1 MGQDISKT
9 VIRIIQDYCFNN
21 SASILNGEF
30 VLTVSPLVTKAI
42 NAGNLNLYRLSQ
54 IAQKRK
60 DFFHAN
66 NLDITI
72 FCKGLFKKLNYELSF
87 YADVSFYNSI
97 IEFKRK
103 MENGNFRGYPKDKT
117 SEDTLRSTLALY
129 IQQETFCEPRSGAGN
144 NDITVPSEHIIIETK
159 LWKGQEYY
167 NLGFPELNDY
177 LEKSKYFE
185 GYYIIFDYNQNP
197 NSIIQKHGDIFDE
210 QYDGKLIHV
219 IFVMMNATRPS
230 QIYKTNYKRSAT

>member
-1 MGQDISKT
+1 
-9 VIRIIQDYCFNN
+9 
-21 SASILNGEF
+21 
-30 VLTVSPLVTKAI
+30 
-42 NAGNLNLYRLSQ
+42 
-54 IAQKRK
+54 
-60 DFFHAN
+60 
-66 NLDITI
+66 
-72 FCKGLFKKLNYELSF
+72 
-87 YADVSFYNSI
+87 
-97 IEFKRK
+97 

-177 LEKSKYFE
+177 LEKGKYFE

-197 NSIIQKHGDIFDE
+197 NSVIQKHGDIFDE